1 MGLFSLRNLRQYLE
15 AKLGPVFN
23 LWRTINMH
31 TKRNRKHADLC
42 ERADAAPVLQSN
54 SSDPESILKPGEFD
68 VH

>member
-1 MGLFSLRNLRQYLE
+1 
-15 AKLGPVFN
+15 
-23 LWRTINMH
+23 MH